1 MNETQEYLMHKMAGD
16 DELYHYGVLGMKW
29 GRRRFQDSSGKLT
42 SEGKAKYKQYKQD
55 RKEVKTISRHVTAS
69 RKNLATRTKMQDSDR
84 SDYLSAQKNLEKEI
98 GRIRLSQKKKRE
110 DIKIATDAL
119 TAAGARWERSK
130 AEMDRAERIYDSDAS
145 ELRRRVNDMAEKYG
159 SKAVKS
165 IKTKTVEMGEHYSKD
180 VIKNGITLAS
190 LPIIGTKYSSK
201 YISGRDIAD
210 REERISKRSTE
221 RY

>member
-1 MNETQEYLMHKMAGD
+1 MDEVQEFLMHKMAGD

-42 SEGKAKYKQYKQD
+42 AEGKTRYNQYKRD

-110 DIKIATDAL
+110 DIRIATDAL
-119 TAAGARWERSK
+119 TSAGAKWERSK

-145 ELRRRVNDMAEKYG
+145 ELRRRVNDMAKKYG
-159 SKAVKS
+159 SKTVKT
-165 IKTKTVEMGEHYSKD
+165 IKTKTVEMGEYYTKD

-201 YISGRDIAD
+201 YISGRDRAD
-210 REERISKRSTE
+210 REERISKRSAD

>member
-1 MNETQEYLMHKMAGD
+1 MKETQEYLMHKMAGD
-16 DELYHYGVLGMKW
+16 DELYHYGVLNMKW
-29 GRRRFQDSSGKLT
+29 GRRRFQDYSGKLT
-42 SEGKAKYKQYKQD
+42 AEGKARYKQYKQD

-84 SDYLSAQKNLEKEI
+84 SDYLSAQKNLKKET

-110 DIKIATDAL
+110 DIRIATDAL
-119 TAAGARWERSK
+119 TSAGAKWERSK

-159 SKAVKS
+159 SKTVKT
-165 IKTKTVEMGEHYSKD
+165 IKTKTVEMGEHYTKD
-180 VIKNGITLAS
+180 VIKNGVTLAS

-201 YISGRDIAD
+201 YISGRDRAD
-210 REERISKRSTE
+210 REERISKRSTD